1 MLGKYGFTKLYS
13 FRIETYNLPCL
24 RGLTAA
30 LIRLRDNNKM
40 TGYAAITGWGKCVP
54 PAILTNDEIA
64 TVIDTSDEWIRTRS
78 GIRQRRVSH
87 VPGSDLASVAAQR
100 ALAAADVNVE
110 DVDLIVLATCTPD
123 TVIPSTAAHVQ
134 RKIGAFNAA
143 VFDLNAGCSGFIYSL
158 SVATTMIRSGAYKKA
173 LVIGS
178 ERITWFLNWSLRDSA
193 VLFGDGAGAVV
204 LEPSDQESG
213 LLFSHLGCE
222 GDAADALQIPNFGTA
237 GNRFVD
243 HYGVFDVQFDGREI
257 FRRAVKG
264 MAKETRIV
272 LAELGLTD
280 DDIDMIIPHQ
290 ANLRIIESLA
300 KHLSVDMAKVEVNIQ
315 NYGNTSAAT
324 IPVALVEA
332 LEAGR
337 VHPGS
342 RILLAAFGAGL
353 TRAAGVVRWGERV
366 DPLAQSAAVLPPC
379 NQTALEILAESISKT
394 L

>member
-1 MLGKYGFTKLYS
+1 MS
-13 FRIETYNLPCL
+13 E
-24 RGLTAA
+24 
-30 LIRLRDNNKM
+30 
-40 TGYAAITGWGKCVP
+40 YAAITGWGKCVP

-64 TVIDTSDEWIRTRS
+64 TVIDTTDEWIRTRS
-78 GIRQRRVSH
+78 GIRERRVSH

-110 DVDLIVLATCTPD
+110 DVDLLIVATCTPD

-134 RKIGAFNAA
+134 RKIGASNAA

-158 SVATTMIRSGAYKKA
+158 SIATAMVRSGAYKKA

-178 ERITWFLNWSLRDSA
+178 ERVTWFLNWSLRDTA
-193 VLFGDGAGAVV
+193 VLFGDGAGAVL
-204 LEPSDQESG
+204 LEPSEQESG
-213 LLFSHLGCE
+213 MLFSHLGCE
-222 GDAADALQIPNFGTA
+222 GEAAEALQIPNFGTA
-237 GNRFVD
+237 GNRFVED
-243 HYGVFDVQFDGREI
+243 YGNFGVQFDGREI

-264 MAKETRIV
+264 MALETRIV
-272 LAELGLTD
+272 LDKLGLSN
-280 DDIDMIIPHQ
+280 DDIDMVIPHQ

-300 KHLSVDMAKVEVNIQ
+300 KHLSVDMSKVEVNIQ

-337 VHPGS
+337 VKPNS

-353 TRAAGVVRWGERV
+353 TRAAGILRWGERTT
-366 DPLAQSAAVLPPC
+366 PLKQSDAELPPC
-379 NQTALEILAESISKT
+379 KQTALEILGEAIKHT